1 MYRSLFFTTLI
12 ALFSA
17 AFRPAFDTITGTWK
31 RTAMTLVESSGKST
45 DMNKMMETNMP
56 CTKEMTYTFGNDGTM
71 KTNVPDACG
80 ALKKTIES
88 MNASG
93 KWTMSGRKVVVTTTM
108 KDIPP
113 STYDVAISG
122 NTMTW
127 TFNYADN
134 PKMPNPTKA
143 QRMTIV
149 YQRI

>member
-1 MYRSLFFTTLI
+1 MYRSLIFTTLI
-12 ALFSA
+12 ALFGT
-17 AFRPAFDTITGTWK
+17 AFRPTFDTITGTWK

-45 DMNKMMETNMP
+45 DMHKMMETNMP
-56 CTKEMTYTFGNDGTM
+56 CTKEMTYTFGADGTM

-80 ALKKTIES
+80 TLKKTIES

-93 KWTMSGRKVVVTTTM
+93 KWTMNGHKVLVTTTM
-108 KDIPP
+108 KEIPP
-113 STYDVAISG
+113 ATYDVDVKG
-122 NTMTW
+122 GTMTW